1 MTQKLEGQA
10 LEDRIDAILA
20 AVRAEVLRAA
30 IKHKPINSAHE
41 GYAVLFE
48 EVDELWDHVK
58 ADTGY
63 SQDAMVEAI
72 QVAAMGVRY
81 NLDLGHRVEG

>member
-1 MTQKLEGQA
+1 MTTSNLET
-10 LEDRIDAILA
+10 RIDAILA
-20 AVRAEVLRAA
+20 DVRAEVLKAA
-30 IKHKPINSAHE
+30 IKHKPMNSAHE

-63 SQDAMVEAI
+63 SDEAFTEATQI
-72 QVAAMGVRY
+72 AAMGVRY
-81 NLDLGHRVEG
+81 QLDLGNHPSRQH